1 MQTQTIT
8 LTKYWNANKIAI
20 KSNWKKEFIRAK
32 YGYSML
38 SYINSI
44 TNHILSIKGL
54 DIDMEVGTIERELYR
69 TI

>member
-1 MQTQTIT
+1 MK
-8 LTKYWNANKIAI
+8 LSKYWQANKRAI

-32 YGYSML
+32 YGYSIL

-44 TNHILSIKGL
+44 LEHILSIKGL
-54 DIDMEVGTIERELYR
+54 DIDIELGMIERELYR

>member
-1 MQTQTIT
+1 MK
-8 LTKYWNANKIAI
+8 LTKYWNANKKAI

-44 TNHILSIKGL
+44 INHILSIKGL
-54 DIDMEVGTIERELYR
+54 NIDMELGIIERELYR